1 MEPPA
6 ALLLG
11 CLLGRL
17 SGGLESVSWSSP
29 SALLRVF
36 RLLPSAAFGCLER
49 VSEMGLSSAIR
60 GAKGYLIGGAVREV
74 FLP

>member
-36 RLLPSAAFGCLER
+36 RLLPSAAFGALDR
-49 VSEMGLSSAIR
+49 PLRWLSEA
-60 GAKGYLIGGAVREV
+60 
-74 FLP
+74 